1 MKQPVVLVLAAG
13 RGSRFVGDTHKLLA
27 PWGEATVLESTLSAV
42 ESSGLPWR
50 IVLSA
55 SLKAQVEGERIPLP
69 RGRVVQAPLVPVGM
83 GHSIAAGVAA
93 TPDAGGWLV
102 LPADL
107 PAIQARTLN
116 AVADA
121 LRAQAGGTERGPV
134 AVVPVW
140 TTPVGKKIAGH
151 PVGFPADAS
160 KALLALSGD
169 SGGRQV
175 LAGLNSVD
183 VPVEDPG
190 IVTDIDTV
198 DDWQRARPKPPGLQA
213 VPASAAQRSVA
224 AG

>member
-13 RGSRFVGDTHKLLA
+13 RGSRFAGDTHKLLA

-42 ESSGLPWR
+42 EASGLLWR
-50 IVLSA
+50 VVLSA
-55 SLKAQVEGERIPLP
+55 GLKAQVEAAGIPLP

-93 TPDAGGWLV
+93 TPGADGWLV

-107 PAIQARTLN
+107 PAIQSVTLK
-116 AVADA
+116 AVASSLVA
-121 LRAQAGGTERGPV
+121 HATGEGVGPS

-151 PVGFPADAS
+151 PVGFPAAAE
-160 KALLALSGD
+160 KALLALTGD

-175 LAGLNSVD
+175 LTTLSSVD

-224 AG
+224 VG

>member
-27 PWGEATVLESTLSAV
+27 PWGAMTVLESTLAAV
-42 ESSGLPWR
+42 EASGLPWR
-50 IVLSA
+50 VVLSA
-55 SLKAQVEGERIPLP
+55 GLKAQVEAERIPLP

-93 TPDAGGWLV
+93 TPEADGWLV

-107 PAIQARTLN
+107 PAIQATTLK

-121 LRAQAGGTERGPV
+121 LRAQAGSPVRGPV

-151 PVGFPADAS
+151 PVGFPVDAS

-183 VPVEDPG
+183 VLVDDPG

-198 DDWQRARPKPPGLQA
+198 DDWQRSRPKAGVGAALQR
-213 VPASAAQRSVA
+213 SDSHRSVA